1 MTLERTIVSRINAHP
16 VSTIN
21 FAVVSFKRTS
31 VSIAHAPQHQLKE
44 ELRLIMKMP
53 SDQAKEMLKL
63 WFWRA
68 SHSRIE
74 AVRELAHKIKRHMDS
89 ILNTLRHGL
98 SNARD

>member
-63 WFWRA
+63 SFGE
-68 SHSRIE
+68 HLT
-74 AVRELAHKIKRHMDS
+74 RELRQS
-89 ILNTLRHGL
+89 GSLRTRL
-98 SNARD
+98 SGTWTASSTRFARFEQRP